1 MRTHYA
7 EYVKHAL
14 RFYTKSRMNASS
26 EQPHFKT
33 EADKKNWVACQSALN
48 TYSDEE
54 RDMFMTLYTIVS
66 PFPEAVKMA
75 AKDCHMEQNHVWSLA
90 NDLEKKVAK
99 RRGLI

>member
-14 RFYTKSRMNASS
+14 RFYTESRMNASC

-33 EADKKNWVACQSALN
+33 EADKKNWVACQAALN

-54 RDMFMTLYTIVS
+54 REMFMTLYTIVS
-66 PFPEAVKMA
+66 PFPEAV
-75 AKDCHMEQNHVWSLA
+75 MESSRL
-90 NDLEKKVAK
+90 
-99 RRGLI
+99 